1 MSSSIVGADTGE
13 VRAKV
18 LVPLPRRREAIA
30 ADGPRPMVDIVI
42 PVHNEE
48 RGLRASVLRLHAYLT
63 QQFPFSAR
71 ITIADNASTDS
82 TPAVAA
88 ELAEELPEVRVL
100 RLKEKGR
107 GRALAAAWLTSDARV
122 VSYMDVDLSTDL
134 SALLPLVA
142 PVISGHSQVSI
153 GSRLVTGARVTR
165 GPKREVISRVY
176 NILLRLVLRVR
187 FKDAQCGFKAL
198 RADVARSLLPDVV
211 NRNWFFD
218 TELLV
223 RAERAGL
230 RIHELPVDW
239 TDDPDSRVDIVAT
252 AIEDLRGVWRLATG
266 RPTDAPLR
274 LSTQLVRFA
283 AVGAASTLAYAVL
296 FWALREVLPA
306 AASNVIALAATA
318 VANTAANRRLTFG
331 IRGRERLLGD
341 HAGGLLA
348 LAAAL
353 VFTNGAIV
361 AMGLFAPGA
370 SRVAEIAVLT
380 AANAIA
386 TGVRFL
392 VLRTVLFHM
401 RAE

>member
-48 RGLRASVLRLHAYLT
+48 RGLRVSVLRLHAYLT

-122 VSYMDVDLSTDL
+122 VSYMAVDLSTDL

-153 GSRLVTGARVTR
+153 GSRLVAGSRVRR

-176 NILLRLVLRVR
+176 NILLPLRLPVR
-187 FKDAQCGFKAL
+187 FKDAQ
-198 RADVARSLLPDVV
+198 RS
-211 NRNWFFD
+211 
-218 TELLV
+218 E
-223 RAERAGL
+223 ER
-230 RIHELPVDW
+230 
-239 TDDPDSRVDIVAT
+239 RV
-252 AIEDLRGVWRLATG
+252 GK
-266 RPTDAPLR
+266 
-274 LSTQLVRFA
+274 
-283 AVGAASTLAYAVL
+283 
-296 FWALREVLPA
+296 
-306 AASNVIALAATA
+306 
-318 VANTAANRRLTFG
+318 RR
-331 IRGRERLLGD
+331 R
-341 HAGGLLA
+341 
-348 LAAAL
+348 
-353 VFTNGAIV
+353 
-361 AMGLFAPGA
+361 
-370 SRVAEIAVLT
+370 
-380 AANAIA
+380 
-386 TGVRFL
+386 
-392 VLRTVLFHM
+392 
-401 RAE
+401 

>member
-1 MSSSIVGADTGE
+1 MSSSIVAAETGE
-13 VRAKV
+13 LRVRV

-48 RGLRASVLRLHAYLT
+48 RDLRASVLRLHAYLT

-71 ITIADNASTDS
+71 ITIADNASTDA

-100 RLKEKGR
+100 RLNDKGR

-153 GSRLVTGARVTR
+153 GSRLVAGSRVRR

-361 AMGLFAPGA
+361 AIGLFAPGA

-401 RAE
+401 RAA

>member
-1 MSSSIVGADTGE
+1 MSSSIVAAETGE
-13 VRAKV
+13 LPVRV

-48 RGLRASVLRLHAYLT
+48 RDLRASVLRLHAHLT

-71 ITIADNASTDS
+71 ITIADNASTDA

-88 ELAEELPEVRVL
+88 QLGEELPEVRVL
-100 RLKEKGR
+100 RLNEKGR

-153 GSRLVTGARVTR
+153 GSRLVTGSRVTR

-266 RPTDAPLR
+266 RPADAPLR

-361 AMGLFAPGA
+361 AIGLFAPGA

-401 RAE
+401 RAA

>member
-1 MSSSIVGADTGE
+1 MSSSIVAAETGE
-13 VRAKV
+13 LPVRV

-48 RGLRASVLRLHAYLT
+48 RDLRASVLRLHAYLT

-71 ITIADNASTDS
+71 ITIADNASTDA

-100 RLKEKGR
+100 RLNDKGR

-153 GSRLVTGARVTR
+153 GSRLVTGSRVRR

-361 AMGLFAPGA
+361 AIGLFAPGA

-401 RAE
+401 RAA

>member
-88 ELAEELPEVRVL
+88 ELAEELPDVRVL
-100 RLKEKGR
+100 RLNEKGR

-153 GSRLVTGARVTR
+153 GSRLVTGSRVTR

-239 TDDPDSRVDIVAT
+239 LDDPDSRVDIVAT

-266 RPTDAPLR
+266 RPADAPLW

-331 IRGRERLLGD
+331 IRGRERLLRD

-348 LAAAL
+348 FAAAL

-401 RAE
+401 RAA

>member
-1 MSSSIVGADTGE
+1 MSSSIVAAETGE
-13 VRAKV
+13 LPVRV

-48 RGLRASVLRLHAYLT
+48 RDLRASVLRLHAYLT

-71 ITIADNASTDS
+71 ITIADNASTDA

-100 RLKEKGR
+100 RLNDKGR

-153 GSRLVTGARVTR
+153 GSRLVAGSRVRR

-348 LAAAL
+348 FAAAL

-380 AANAIA
+380 GANAIA

-401 RAE
+401 RAA

>member
-1 MSSSIVGADTGE
+1 MSSSIVAAETGE
-13 VRAKV
+13 LPVRV

-48 RGLRASVLRLHAYLT
+48 RDLRASVLRLHAYLT

-71 ITIADNASTDS
+71 ITIADNASTDA

-100 RLKEKGR
+100 RLNDKGR

-153 GSRLVTGARVTR
+153 GSRLVTGSRVRR

-318 VANTAANRRLTFG
+318 VANTSANRRLTFG

-361 AMGLFAPGA
+361 AIGLFAPGA

-401 RAE
+401 RAA

>member
-1 MSSSIVGADTGE
+1 MSSSIVAAETGE
-13 VRAKV
+13 LRVRV

-48 RGLRASVLRLHAYLT
+48 RDLRVSVLRLHAYLT

-71 ITIADNASTDS
+71 ITIADNASTDA

-88 ELAEELPEVRVL
+88 ELADELPEVRVL
-100 RLKEKGR
+100 RLNDKGR

-153 GSRLVTGARVTR
+153 GSRLVTGSRVTR

-361 AMGLFAPGA
+361 AIGLFAPGA

-401 RAE
+401 RAA

>member
-48 RGLRASVLRLHAYLT
+48 RGLRVSVLRLHAYLT

-71 ITIADNASTDS
+71 ITIADNASTDP

-100 RLKEKGR
+100 RLNDKGR

-153 GSRLVTGARVTR
+153 GSRLVTGSRVTR

-239 TDDPDSRVDIVAT
+239 LDDPDSRVDIVAT

-266 RPTDAPLR
+266 RPADAPLW

-361 AMGLFAPGA
+361 AIGLFAPGA

-401 RAE
+401 RAA

>member
-1 MSSSIVGADTGE
+1 MSSSIVAAETGE
-13 VRAKV
+13 LRVRV

-30 ADGPRPMVDIVI
+30 ADGRRPIVDIVI

-48 RGLRASVLRLHAYLT
+48 RDLRASVLRLHAYLT

-71 ITIADNASTDS
+71 ITIADNASTDA

-100 RLKEKGR
+100 RLNDKGR

-153 GSRLVTGARVTR
+153 GSRLVTGSRVTR

-361 AMGLFAPGA
+361 AIGLFAPGA

-401 RAE
+401 RAA

>member
-1 MSSSIVGADTGE
+1 MSSSIVGAETGE

-48 RGLRASVLRLHAYLT
+48 RGLRVSVLRLHAYLT

-239 TDDPDSRVDIVAT
+239 LDDPDSRVDIVAT

-266 RPTDAPLR
+266 RPADAPLW

-348 LAAAL
+348 FAAAL

-401 RAE
+401 RAA

>member
-1 MSSSIVGADTGE
+1 MSSSIVAAETGE
-13 VRAKV
+13 LPVRV

-48 RGLRASVLRLHAYLT
+48 RDLRASVLRLHAHLT

-71 ITIADNASTDS
+71 ITIADNASTDA

-88 ELAEELPEVRVL
+88 QLGEELPEVRVL
-100 RLKEKGR
+100 RLNEKGR

-153 GSRLVTGARVTR
+153 GSRLVTGSRVTR

-361 AMGLFAPGA
+361 AIGLFAPGA

-401 RAE
+401 RAA

>member
-1 MSSSIVGADTGE
+1 MSSSIVGAETGE

-88 ELAEELPEVRVL
+88 ELAEELPDVRVL
-100 RLKEKGR
+100 RLNEKGR

-239 TDDPDSRVDIVAT
+239 LDDPDSRVDIVAT

-266 RPTDAPLR
+266 RPADAPLW

-348 LAAAL
+348 FAAAL

-401 RAE
+401 RAA

>member
-48 RGLRASVLRLHAYLT
+48 RGLRVSVLRLHAYLT

-239 TDDPDSRVDIVAT
+239 LDDPDSRVDIVAT

-266 RPTDAPLR
+266 RPADAPLW

-331 IRGRERLLGD
+331 IRGRERLLRD

-348 LAAAL
+348 FAAAL

-380 AANAIA
+380 GANAIA

-401 RAE
+401 RAA

>member
-1 MSSSIVGADTGE
+1 MSSSIVAAEPGE
-13 VRAKV
+13 LRVRV

-48 RGLRASVLRLHAYLT
+48 RDLRASVLRLHAYLT

-71 ITIADNASTDS
+71 ITIADNASTDA

-100 RLKEKGR
+100 RLSDKGR

-153 GSRLVTGARVTR
+153 GSRLVTGSRVRR

-239 TDDPDSRVDIVAT
+239 LDDPDSRVDIVAT

-266 RPTDAPLR
+266 RPADAPLW

-401 RAE
+401 RAA

>member
-1 MSSSIVGADTGE
+1 MSSSIVGAETGE

-48 RGLRASVLRLHAYLT
+48 RGLRVSVLRLHAYLT

-266 RPTDAPLR
+266 RPADAPLW

-348 LAAAL
+348 FAAAL

-401 RAE
+401 RAA

>member
-1 MSSSIVGADTGE
+1 MSSSIVAAETGE
-13 VRAKV
+13 LRVRV

-48 RGLRASVLRLHAYLT
+48 RDLRASVLRLHAYLT

-71 ITIADNASTDS
+71 ITIADNASTDA

-153 GSRLVTGARVTR
+153 GSRLVTGSRVTR

-361 AMGLFAPGA
+361 AIGLFAPGA

-401 RAE
+401 RAA

>member
-1 MSSSIVGADTGE
+1 MSSSIVAAETGE
-13 VRAKV
+13 LPVRV

-48 RGLRASVLRLHAYLT
+48 RDLRASVLRLHAYLT

-71 ITIADNASTDS
+71 ITIADNASTDA

-100 RLKEKGR
+100 RLNDKGR

-153 GSRLVTGARVTR
+153 GSRLVAGSRVRR

-348 LAAAL
+348 FAAAL

-361 AMGLFAPGA
+361 AIGLFAPGA

-401 RAE
+401 RAA

>member
-1 MSSSIVGADTGE
+1 MSSSIVAAETGE
-13 VRAKV
+13 LPVRV

-48 RGLRASVLRLHAYLT
+48 RDLRASVLRLHAYLT

-153 GSRLVTGARVTR
+153 GSRLVAGSRVRR

-252 AIEDLRGVWRLATG
+252 AIEDLRGLWRLATG

-361 AMGLFAPGA
+361 AIGLFAPGA

-401 RAE
+401 RAA

>member
-1 MSSSIVGADTGE
+1 MSSSIVAAETGE
-13 VRAKV
+13 LPVRV

-48 RGLRASVLRLHAYLT
+48 RDLRASVLRLHAYLT

-107 GRALAAAWLTSDARV
+107 GRALAAAWPTSDARV

-153 GSRLVTGARVTR
+153 GSRLVAGSRVRR

-266 RPTDAPLR
+266 RPADAPLW

-361 AMGLFAPGA
+361 AIGLFAPGA

-401 RAE
+401 RAA

>member
-153 GSRLVTGARVTR
+153 GSRLVTGSRVTR

-239 TDDPDSRVDIVAT
+239 LDDPDSRVDIVAT

-266 RPTDAPLR
+266 RPADAPLW

-348 LAAAL
+348 FAAAL

-401 RAE
+401 RAA

>member
-1 MSSSIVGADTGE
+1 MSSSIVAAETGE
-13 VRAKV
+13 LRVRV

-48 RGLRASVLRLHAYLT
+48 RDLRASVLGLHAYLT

-71 ITIADNASTDS
+71 ITIADNASTDA

-88 ELAEELPEVRVL
+88 ELAEELPEVHVL
-100 RLKEKGR
+100 RLNDKGR

-153 GSRLVTGARVTR
+153 GSRLVTGSRVTR

-230 RIHELPVDW
+230 GIHELPVDW

-348 LAAAL
+348 FAAAL
-353 VFTNGAIV
+353 VYTNGAIV

-392 VLRTVLFHM
+392 VLRTMLFHM
-401 RAE
+401 RAA

>member
-48 RGLRASVLRLHAYLT
+48 RGLRVSVLRLHAYLT

-239 TDDPDSRVDIVAT
+239 LDDPDSRVDIVAT

-266 RPTDAPLR
+266 RPADAPLW

-361 AMGLFAPGA
+361 AIGLFAPGA

-401 RAE
+401 RAA

>member
-1 MSSSIVGADTGE
+1 MSSSIVGAETGE

-48 RGLRASVLRLHAYLT
+48 RGLRVSVLRLHAYLT

-153 GSRLVTGARVTR
+153 GSRLVTGSRVTR

-266 RPTDAPLR
+266 RPADAPLW

-348 LAAAL
+348 FAAAL

-401 RAE
+401 RAA

>member
-1 MSSSIVGADTGE
+1 MSSSIVAAETGE
-13 VRAKV
+13 LRVRV

-48 RGLRASVLRLHAYLT
+48 RDLRVSVLRLHAYLT

-71 ITIADNASTDS
+71 ITIADNASTDA

-100 RLKEKGR
+100 RLNDKGR

-153 GSRLVTGARVTR
+153 GSRLVTGSRVTR

-361 AMGLFAPGA
+361 AIGLFAPGA

-401 RAE
+401 RAA

>member
-100 RLKEKGR
+100 RLNDKGR

-153 GSRLVTGARVTR
+153 GSRLVTGSRVTR

-361 AMGLFAPGA
+361 AIGLFAPGA

-401 RAE
+401 RAA

>member
-1 MSSSIVGADTGE
+1 MSSSVVGAETGE

-48 RGLRASVLRLHAYLT
+48 RDLRASVLGLHAYLT

-153 GSRLVTGARVTR
+153 GSRLVAGSRVRR

-176 NILLRLVLRVR
+176 NILLRLVVRVR

-274 LSTQLVRFA
+274 LSTQVVRFA

-318 VANTAANRRLTFG
+318 VAHTAANRRLTFG
-331 IRGRERLLGD
+331 VRGRERLFGD

-348 LAAAL
+348 FAAAL

-361 AMGLFAPGA
+361 AMGLIAPGA

-401 RAE
+401 RAA

>member
-48 RGLRASVLRLHAYLT
+48 RGLRVSVLRLHAYLT

-71 ITIADNASTDS
+71 ITIADNASTDA

-100 RLKEKGR
+100 RLNDKGR

-153 GSRLVTGARVTR
+153 GSRLVTGSRVTR

-361 AMGLFAPGA
+361 AIGLFAPGA

-401 RAE
+401 RAA

>member
-1 MSSSIVGADTGE
+1 MSSSIVGAETGE

-48 RGLRASVLRLHAYLT
+48 RGLRVSVLRLHAYLT

-88 ELAEELPEVRVL
+88 ELAEELPDVRVL
-100 RLKEKGR
+100 RLNEKGR

-153 GSRLVTGARVTR
+153 GSRLVTGSRVTR

-239 TDDPDSRVDIVAT
+239 LDDPDSRVDIVAT

-266 RPTDAPLR
+266 RPADAPLW

-348 LAAAL
+348 FAAAL

-401 RAE
+401 RAA

>member
-1 MSSSIVGADTGE
+1 MSSSIVAAETGE
-13 VRAKV
+13 LPVRV

-48 RGLRASVLRLHAYLT
+48 RDLRASVLRLHAYLT

-153 GSRLVTGARVTR
+153 GSRLVAGSRVRR

-361 AMGLFAPGA
+361 AIGLFAPGA

-401 RAE
+401 RAA

>member
-88 ELAEELPEVRVL
+88 ELAEELPDVRVL
-100 RLKEKGR
+100 RLNEKGR

-239 TDDPDSRVDIVAT
+239 LDDPDSRVDIVAT

-266 RPTDAPLR
+266 RPADAPLW

-348 LAAAL
+348 FAAAL

-401 RAE
+401 RAA

>member
-1 MSSSIVGADTGE
+1 MSSSIVAAETGE
-13 VRAKV
+13 LPVRV

-48 RGLRASVLRLHAYLT
+48 RDLRASVLRLHAYLT

-153 GSRLVTGARVTR
+153 GSRLVAGSRVRR

-401 RAE
+401 RAA

>member
-1 MSSSIVGADTGE
+1 MSSSIVAAETGE
-13 VRAKV
+13 LPVRV

-42 PVHNEE
+42 PVHNEA
-48 RGLRASVLRLHAYLT
+48 RDLRASVLRLHAYLT

-71 ITIADNASTDS
+71 ITIADNASTDA

-100 RLKEKGR
+100 RLNDKGR

-153 GSRLVTGARVTR
+153 GSRLVAGSRVRR

-361 AMGLFAPGA
+361 AIGLFAPGA

-401 RAE
+401 RAA